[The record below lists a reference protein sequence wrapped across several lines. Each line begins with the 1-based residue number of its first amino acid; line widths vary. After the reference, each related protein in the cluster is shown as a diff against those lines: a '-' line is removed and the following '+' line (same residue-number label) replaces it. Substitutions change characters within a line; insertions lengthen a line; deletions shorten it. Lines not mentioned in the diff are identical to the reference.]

1 MASGPRC
8 DVKVG
13 VHPGPYWV
21 ERIKGTKV
29 CDRHRSHF
37 EERSYEF
44 GPFVWVRAKGADR
57 GDHDAAPAEVNSVE
71 MLTPD
76 RDRLAAEVEHL
87 RAEVAEARNAASE
100 ALGCRF
106 IHDQCDC
113 GDTVACGVCHMVERL
128 RLLRDGDAKTQ
139 EADRGFGGDDDR
151 G

>member
-1 MASGPRC
+1 MA
-8 DVKVG
+8 
-13 VHPGPYWV
+13 
-21 ERIKGTKV
+21 
-29 CDRHRSHF
+29 
-37 EERSYEF
+37 
-44 GPFVWVRAKGADR
+44 
-57 GDHDAAPAEVNSVE
+57 DHDGHTVNVGPVTAGITGEVD
-71 MLTPD
+71 PD
-76 RDRLAAEVEHL
+76 RLLRLYAAEVDRL